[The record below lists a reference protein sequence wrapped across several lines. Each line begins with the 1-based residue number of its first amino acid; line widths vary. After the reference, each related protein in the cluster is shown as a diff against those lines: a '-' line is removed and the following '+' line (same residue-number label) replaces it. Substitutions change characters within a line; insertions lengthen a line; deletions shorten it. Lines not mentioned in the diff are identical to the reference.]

1 MSNYRRTEII
11 ITLLVIVALAIFAI
25 PRFIRAQRVAKEKT
39 CHENVVSIERD
50 IEIYQLAGD
59 ESLPA
64 SLDDVYGAG
73 KVEAS
78 PPICPLKGE
87 YRMENGQVFCDHER
101 K

>member
-11 ITLLVIVALAIFAI
+11 ITILVIIGLALYAI
-25 PRFIRAQRVAKEKT
+25 PRFIKAQRVAKEKT

-73 KVEAS
+73 RVGES
-78 PPICPLKGE
+78 IPVCPLKGA
-87 YRMENGQVFCDHER
+87 YRMENGQVFCNHE
-101 K
+101 